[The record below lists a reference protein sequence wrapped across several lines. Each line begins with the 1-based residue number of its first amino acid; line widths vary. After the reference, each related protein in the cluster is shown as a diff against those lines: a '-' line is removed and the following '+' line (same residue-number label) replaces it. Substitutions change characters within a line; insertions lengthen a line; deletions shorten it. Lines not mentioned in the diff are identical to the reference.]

1 MSRVV
6 PAAGAEL
13 VEELVLANRI
23 LSDQTVLDAFG
34 HISVRHDKDP
44 SLYLL
49 SQDLAPALVTRED
62 LVTFDLDSVP
72 VANAGGRYYSER
84 FIHGEIYKARPD
96 VNAVIHCHPASLI
109 PFSVSETKLRPI
121 YHMGAFL
128 GAGVPVFDIRDAG
141 STDVLVR
148 TPEVGR
154 ALARALGDG
163 GLVLMRGHGATFVA
177 ASVKLSVFRA
187 VFATHNAAMQ
197 LAALTMGKV
206 TYLPDVEAEQFAQNE
221 HRYVERPWALWRRK
235 VGPVA

>member
-128 GAGVPVFDIRDAG
+128 GAGGQKFCAQPLSGPRGGVVIYLAAG
-141 STDVLVR
+141 ADSVA
-148 TPEVGR
+148 G
-154 ALARALGDG
+154 
-163 GLVLMRGHGATFVA
+163 RGHW
-177 ASVKLSVFRA
+177 
-187 VFATHNAAMQ
+187 HYQ
-197 LAALTMGKV
+197 Q
-206 TYLPDVEAEQFAQNE
+206 PAQK
-221 HRYVERPWALWRRK
+221 P
-235 VGPVA
+235 G